1 MNLLGQRM
9 SQRLRVLHIED
20 NPSDVRLLED
30 ALRAAGHDVV
40 SREVS
45 GAAALREALKEDWDV
60 VLADHGLP
68 QLPGLEALRLVQEVD
83 ADLPFLFVAGDMGED
98 AAVAALRAGAHDCLG
113 RQTLKRLV
121 PAVERELRKA
131 RLRRDKA
138 LAERRFEDLARTIA
152 DVFWVAGPAPSPLEY
167 VSRSAEVIWGRPVS
181 DLMSLEGFLAT
192 VHADD
197 RQRILDVWKRQGTGE
212 STEIEFRVVRPDH
225 DIRWLLDRAY
235 PVRDA
240 SGSVVRTNGLVVDI
254 TERKR
259 AEAALQE
266 SEARL
271 SGLIASAMDAIL
283 TVDEDMHVMI
293 FNGAAERMFGRT
305 VDEVRG
311 RRLDELIRTGWGAD
325 KAADLLPPGQTG
337 LISRVMGPMGSL
349 TGIRSDGEEFPIE
362 ASVSQTV
369 VGGERLLT
377 VILRDV
383 TERKQAETAR
393 TKLEAQ
399 LRQSQKL
406 EAIGALAGGIA
417 HDFNNVL
424 GAILGHAEL
433 LQLDLPPG
441 SPGAESVTEILK
453 AARRSSE
460 VVRQMLTFSRRQDQP
475 RGPLDFSMVVKEA
488 YRLLRAS
495 IPASI
500 EMQLKISSGVPQ
512 VLGDPGQLHQA
523 LMNLATNSRQAMEG
537 RNGRLV
543 IALSP
548 VDVDPTT
555 AHAQGNLSPGRY
567 VRLSVTDTGGGMDAA
582 TLDRLFEPFFTT
594 KGPRQGA
601 GLGLAVVHGIVR
613 GHGGGVTVYSQ
624 PGQGTTFH
632 VFIPALAPQTAETPG
647 ELGQFSRGNGER
659 ILYVDDEIALAKVAD
674 RMLRAM
680 GYEVTFFTRPTDA
693 LAALA
698 AEPVRYQLVIADLTM
713 PGMSGLDLA
722 RRVREICHGMPF
734 ILTTGY
740 HGTEDTIELG
750 ALGISELLTK
760 PVNTERLGRAVRQA
774 LDGGVGNWVPEV
786 ST

>member
-1 MNLLGQRM
+1 MARP
-9 SQRLRVLHIED
+9 LRILHIED
-20 NPSDVRLLED
+20 NPADVRLLEE
-30 ALRAAGHDVV
+30 ALRGAGYELFSLQVADA
-40 SREVS
+40 
-45 GAAALREALKEDWDV
+45 GALREALRESWDIA
-60 VLADHGLP
+60 LADHGLP
-68 QLPGLEALRLVQEVD
+68 QLPGLEALRIVHEVY

-98 AAVAALRAGAHDCLG
+98 AAVEALRAGAHDCLG

-121 PAVERELRKA
+121 PAVKRELQEA

-138 LAERRFEDLARTIA
+138 LAERRFEELTRTIA
-152 DVFWVAGPAPSPLEY
+152 DVFWVAGKAPSPLEY
-167 VSRSAEVIWGRPVS
+167 VSRAAEKIWGRPVS
-181 DLMSLEGFLAT
+181 ELMSLEGFLAT
-192 VHADD
+192 VHPDD
-197 RQRILDVWKRQGTGE
+197 RPEIEEVWHRQGQGE
-212 STEIEFRVVRPDH
+212 ATEIEYRVIRPDG

-235 PVRDA
+235 PVRDE
-240 SGSVVRTNGLVVDI
+240 SGKVVRTNGLVVDI

-283 TVDEDMHVMI
+283 TVDEQMRVML

-305 VDEVRG
+305 VEEVRG
-311 RRLDELIRTGWGAD
+311 RPLDELIRAGWGSD
-325 KAADLLPPGQTG
+325 RGADLLPPGQTG

-349 TGIRSDGEEFPIE
+349 TGVRANGEEFPIE
-362 ASVSQTV
+362 ASVSQTILS
-369 VGGERLLT
+369 GERLLT

-393 TKLEAQ
+393 AKLEAQ

-406 EAIGALAGGIA
+406 EAIGSLAGGIA

-441 SPGAESVTEILK
+441 SPGAESVSEILK

-475 RGPLDFSMVVKEA
+475 RGPLDLSLVVKEA
-488 YRLLRAS
+488 YKLLRAS

-500 EMQLKISSGVPQ
+500 EMQLKIVSGVPQ
-512 VLGDPGQLHQA
+512 VLGDPGQLHQV

-537 RNGRLV
+537 RNGRMV
-543 IALSP
+543 IALAP
-548 VDVDPTT
+548 VDIDPTT
-555 AHAQGNLSPGRY
+555 AQAQGNLAPGRY
-567 VRLSVTDTGGGMDAA
+567 VRLTVTDTGTGMDAA

-601 GLGLAVVHGIVR
+601 GLGLAVVHGIIR
-613 GHGGGVTVYSQ
+613 GHDGGVTVYSQ

-632 VFIPALAPQTAETPG
+632 VFIPALASKTVEFQG
-647 ELGQFSRGNGER
+647 DLGTFCRGNGER

-698 AEPVRYQLVIADLTM
+698 SEPNRFHLVIADLTM

-722 RRVREICHGMPF
+722 RRVRELRRGMPF

-740 HGTEDTIELG
+740 HGTEDTRELG

-760 PVNTERLGRAVRQA
+760 PVNTDRLSRAVRTA
-774 LDGGVGNWVPEV
+774 LGGGSVRAAT
-786 ST
+786 S

>member
-1 MNLLGQRM
+1 MEQP
-9 SQRLRVLHIED
+9 LRILHIED
-20 NPSDVRLLED
+20 NPADTRLLEE
-30 ALRAAGHDVV
+30 ALEGAGHRVV
-40 SREVS
+40 SRTVARVGE
-45 GAAALREALKEDWDV
+45 LLDALKSEWDV
-60 VLADHGLP
+60 VLADHGLQELAGP
-68 QLPGLEALRLVQEVD
+68 LALRLVRETNPDV
-83 ADLPFLFVAGDMGED
+83 PFLFVAGDMGED
-98 AAVAALRAGAHDCLG
+98 AAVEALRTGAQDCLG

-121 PAVERELRKA
+121 PTVERELWKA

-138 LAERRFEDLARTIA
+138 LAERRFEDLTRTMS
-152 DVFWVAGPAPSPLEY
+152 DVYWVAGRAPAPLEY
-167 VSRSAEVIWGRPVS
+167 VSPAAEQIWGRPVEE
-181 DLMSLEGFLAT
+181 LMTLEGFLQT
-192 VHADD
+192 VHPDD
-197 RQRILDVWKRQGTGE
+197 RTAVEDVWRRQGLGE
-212 STEIEFRVVRPDH
+212 VTEVEFRVVRKVPPGAPES
-225 DIRWLLDRAY
+225 IRWILDRAY
-235 PVRDA
+235 PVRNTQ
-240 SGSVVRTNGLVVDI
+240 GEVVRTNGLVVDI
-254 TERKR
+254 TERKQ

-283 TVDEDMHVMI
+283 TVDEDMRVML
-293 FNGAAERMFGRT
+293 FNGSAERMFSRA
-305 VDEVRG
+305 VEEVRG
-311 RRLDELIRTGWGAD
+311 RRLEELIRAGWGQGD
-325 KAADLLPPGQTG
+325 GKDLLPPGQNG

-349 TGIRSDGEEFPIE
+349 TGIRANGEEFPIE

-383 TERKQAETAR
+383 TERRQAEAAR

-441 SPGAESVTEILK
+441 SPGAESVAEILK

-475 RGPLDFSMVVKEA
+475 RGPLDLSLVVKEA
-488 YRLLRAS
+488 CKLFRAS

-500 EMQLKISSGVPQ
+500 EIEARISPGLPL
-512 VLGDPGQLHQA
+512 VLGDPGQLHQV
-523 LMNLATNSRQAMEG
+523 LMNLATNAHQAMEG
-537 RNGRLV
+537 RNGRLTV
-543 IALSP
+543 GLHG
-548 VDVDPTT
+548 VDVDATM
-555 AHAQGNLSPGRY
+555 AQSQGNLAPGRY
-567 VRLSVTDTGGGMDAA
+567 VRLSVTDTGVGMDAA

-613 GHGGGVTVYSQ
+613 SHGGGVTVYSQ

-632 VFIPALAPQTAETPG
+632 VFVPALAPKASEASVDTSAPA
-647 ELGQFSRGNGER
+647 RGRGER
-659 ILYVDDEIALAKVAD
+659 ILYVDDEIALAKVGD
-674 RMLRAM
+674 RMLRSM
-680 GYEVTFFTRPTDA
+680 GYEVTFFTRPNEA

-698 AEPVRYQLVIADLTM
+698 ADPMRFQLVIADLTM
-713 PGMSGLDLA
+713 PGMSGMELA
-722 RRVREICHGMPF
+722 RRVREIRYGMPF

-740 HGTEDTIELG
+740 HGTQEASEL
-750 ALGISELLTK
+750 ASLGIAELLTK
-760 PVNTERLGRAVRQA
+760 PVNTERLAKSVRSA
-774 LDGGVGNWVPEV
+774 LDGGRSPA
-786 ST
+786 SLAPHS